1 HIEVWLAKLACDCQF
16 FHVGDR
22 RQNIIIAA
30 SLVLATVVW
39 GANNTTIGYLVRD
52 WPVLWTTGTRLFFAG
67 LLLLGL
73 LRWTK
78 LFDEPKPVPPD
89 VHRRLWLRGAPL
101 FMGWAAGFSWAVTM
115 TPVSHAS
122 LYLAASPVWGLL
134 LEERPRLNRESL
146 RKYFAALLALAGI
159 VVLFWPKLNTDA
171 GDGHKWLGDV
181 IAFCASWSWT
191 LYSRESSEL
200 SKRVSGML
208 YTAQTAWRAGLL
220 LLPFVIWEITKNP
233 PALESHLIG
242 WQVFSIFAGTIVGL
256 GIWNHVLRYWPASRA
271 LLFNNLIPVFAMF
284 WAWKFIDEKIT
295 PTFWPAMALVVAGVV
310 VGLAPWRK

>member
-1 HIEVWLAKLACDCQF
+1 
-16 FHVGDR
+16 VGDR
-22 RQNIIIAA
+22 RQNLFVAT
-30 SLVLATVVW
+30 SLVLATIVW

-52 WPVLWTTGTRLFFAG
+52 WPVLWTTGTRLLGAG
-67 LLLLGL
+67 ILLLGL

-78 LFDEPKPVPPD
+78 IFGKPQAVPAD

-101 FMGWAAGFSWAVTM
+101 FVGWAAGFSWAVTM

-159 VVLFWPKLNTDA
+159 VILFLPKLNAAAD
-171 GDGHKWLGDV
+171 HSWLGDI

-191 LYSRESSEL
+191 IYSRESREMAG
-200 SKRVSGML
+200 RISGML
-208 YTAQTAWRAGLL
+208 YTAHTAWRAGLL

-233 PALESHLIG
+233 PALKSHLIG
-242 WQVFSIFAGTIVGL
+242 WQMFSIFAGTIVGL

-271 LLFNNLIPVFAMF
+271 LLFNNLIPVFAML
-284 WAWKFIDEKIT
+284 WAWQCIGEKIT
-295 PTFWPAMALVVAGVV
+295 ATFWPAMALVVAGVFI
-310 VGLAPWRK
+310 GLAPWRKPEE

>member
-1 HIEVWLAKLACDCQF
+1 M
-16 FHVGDR
+16 GYR
-22 RQNIIIAA
+22 RQNLLIAA
-30 SLVLATVVW
+30 GLVLATIVW
-39 GANNTTIGYLVRD
+39 GANNTTIGYLVGSKHGN
-52 WPVLWTTGTRLFFAG
+52 WPVLWTTGTRLLCAG

-78 LFDEPKPVPPD
+78 IFGEQNTVPAD

-101 FMGWAAGFSWAVTM
+101 FVGWAAGFSWAVTY

-159 VVLFWPKLNTDA
+159 VILFWPKLNADA
-171 GDGHKWLGDV
+171 HRWWGDV

-191 LYSRESSEL
+191 LYSRESREL
-200 SKRVSGML
+200 SGRVSGML

-220 LLPFVIWEITKNP
+220 LLPFVIWEIIKNP
-233 PALESHLIG
+233 PALEGHLIG
-242 WQVFSIFAGTIVGL
+242 WQVFSIFAGTLVGL

-271 LLFNNLIPVFAMF
+271 LLFNNLIPIFAML
-284 WAWKFIDEKIT
+284 WAWMCIDEKIT
-295 PTFWPAMALVVAGVV
+295 LTFWPAMALVVTGVV
-310 VGLAPWRK
+310 VGLAPWLKPAAK